1 MNTKSIIEIFRGDDS
16 DALGY
21 QTIVGTIHT
30 DLDLTGCKAVF
41 RYLGFFQEFD
51 PIPEDKKLTIVIPS
65 ASSMQF
71 PPGFGYASL
80 KVYDID
86 RKVRTFTNRIPVFV
100 KTMTP
105 CMGGGE
111 FDVEFSPF
119 PELEPLKIFV
129 GPNADDFDQYTG
141 FISKIIDRASAQKYG
156 LSMLFD
162 AMNAEKTAEGGCA
175 ASPAAVKAAYD
186 AVIGVLTDNYYTKTQ
201 TDEAIDKLAAY
212 YITSDTQGTPFAT
225 HAALVNA
232 QTYYSGGSVRTP
244 TRNDYAIVVADDL
257 FGLLCH

>member
-51 PIPEDKKLTIVIPS
+51 PIPEDGKLTIVIPS

-105 CMGGGE
+105 CRGGGE

-141 FISKIIDRASAQKYG
+141 FISKIIDRASIILNQ
-156 LSMLFD
+156 
-162 AMNAEKTAEGGCA
+162 
-175 ASPAAVKAAYD
+175 
-186 AVIGVLTDNYYTKTQ
+186 
-201 TDEAIDKLAAY
+201 
-212 YITSDTQGTPFAT
+212 
-225 HAALVNA
+225 
-232 QTYYSGGSVRTP
+232 
-244 TRNDYAIVVADDL
+244 
-257 FGLLCH
+257 